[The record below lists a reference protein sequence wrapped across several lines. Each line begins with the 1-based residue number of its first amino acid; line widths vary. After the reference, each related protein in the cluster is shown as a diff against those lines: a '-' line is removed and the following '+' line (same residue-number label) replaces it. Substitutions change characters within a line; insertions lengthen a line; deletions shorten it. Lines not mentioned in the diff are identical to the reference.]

1 MIKLFVSDVDGTLLD
16 STSSLR
22 EATRQAVLELRR
34 SGVQFAIATGRS
46 YNSIFPLME
55 TLGGEIPVICLNGAQ
70 IYDVSGNCI
79 RQHFLP
85 AEHIPTLL
93 DVISALRCYALCFCT
108 SGNYLPYGLENS
120 RRILTD
126 SLVAMHQFP
135 YTRAE
140 ALCNKIL
147 TGSEAVG
154 IPEKLDLAR
163 EGLMKIQYV
172 FSSESQRQQ
181 AVEMLSGLKEVQ
193 MAVTPYDLEVTAE
206 AAAKGTSVQALCGHL
221 EIRPEETAV
230 IGDSANDRQMLSL
243 FTHSFAMG
251 NADEE
256 TRHTAKKVV
265 AANDEDGVAEAIRCV
280 LGCNNGSK
288 KK

>member
-16 STSSLR
+16 STSTLR
-22 EATRQAVLELRR
+22 ESTRKAVLELRQ
-34 SGVQFAIATGRS
+34 SEIQFAIASGRS
-46 YNSIFPLME
+46 YNSILSLAE
-55 TLGGEIPVICLNGAQ
+55 TLGGEMPVICLNGAQ
-70 IYDVSGNCI
+70 IYDASGNCI

-93 DVISALRCYALCFCT
+93 HVVFALGCYALCFCT
-108 SGNYLPYGLENS
+108 SGNYLPNGLENS
-120 RRILTD
+120 RRILTN

-147 TGSEAVG
+147 TGSDAVG

-172 FSSESQRQQ
+172 FFSESQRQQ
-181 AVEMLSGLKEVQ
+181 AVEMLSGLKGVQ

-206 AAAKGTSVQALCGHL
+206 AAAKGTAVVALCAHL
-221 EIRPEETAV
+221 GVSPEETAV

-256 TRHTAKKVV
+256 THHTAKKVV
-265 AANDEDGVAEAIRCV
+265 AANDEDGVVEAVRYV
-280 LGCNNGSK
+280 LSCNNGISK
-288 KK
+288 